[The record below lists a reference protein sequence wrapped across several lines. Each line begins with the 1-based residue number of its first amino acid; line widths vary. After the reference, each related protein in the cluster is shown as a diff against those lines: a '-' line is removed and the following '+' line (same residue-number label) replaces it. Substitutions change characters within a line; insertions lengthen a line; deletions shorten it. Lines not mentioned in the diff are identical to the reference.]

1 MLKRFCLAFSLIL
14 IFTSVCIAADTNI
27 LGATPE
33 MSNTGF
39 WIARTKDADKV
50 LMTPEKLA
58 AFSRQI
64 QKTEGTHCV
73 DVLSYPD
80 MLTSADLSLRID
92 SFALPTG
99 PRYIGDKEVG
109 ADYWSALDI
118 ARNLQSAADYNIVRF
133 GVPVRNC
140 ALRSFPTDDVC
151 YTEPNDVEFDMNM
164 ESLLKVWEPVAVLY
178 ESADG
183 LWYCVRCGTCQGWV
197 KKENIAIA
205 GKSVLR
211 SIFARDFA
219 VVTGNRI
226 IEDVDHNN
234 PNGERPELT
243 MGTRL
248 PLADP
253 IDSVA
258 GVSTLY
264 SHSVLLPHRGTD
276 GRLKVRTAR
285 LPFSAD
291 MSKGFL
297 PYTQRNIINQAFK
310 MLGERYGWG
319 GMWGAR
325 DCSAFVKDIYSVFGI
340 ELPRNS
346 GWQTKIPS
354 YHADLSQMAP
364 KDKAVFIMKQPAGAI
379 LQMGGH
385 IMMYIGRYRGKPY
398 MINDMYGIYPANSDV
413 STDKRTIVNCVA
425 VSGLDVKRKSGK
437 TVLESLLNLNA
448 VISVKP

>member
-1 MLKRFCLAFSLIL
+1 MYRK
-14 IFTSVCIAADTNI
+14 IFTALSLLLFFATASVASNVNL

-33 MSNTGF
+33 MARAEF
-39 WIARTKDADKV
+39 WISRTKDVDKV
-50 LMTPEKLA
+50 LMTPEELA

-64 QKTEGTHCV
+64 QQTEGTHCV
-73 DVLSYPD
+73 DVLSYQD
-80 MLTSADLSLRID
+80 ILTSADLRLRID

-109 ADYWSALDI
+109 ADYWSALDR

-164 ESLLKVWEPVAVLY
+164 ESQLKVWEPVAVLY

-183 LWYCVRCGTCQGWV
+183 LWYCVRCATCQGWA

-205 GKSVLR
+205 DKSLLR
-211 SIFARDFA
+211 GLFARDFA

-226 IEDVDHNN
+226 MEDVDHNT
-234 PNGERPELT
+234 PKAERPELT

-248 PLADP
+248 PLADQT
-253 IDSVA
+253 DSVA

-264 SHSVLLPHRGTD
+264 SHAVLLPQRGTD
-276 GRLKVRTAR
+276 GSLTVRTAR

-291 MSKGFL
+291 LSKGFL

-319 GMWGAR
+319 GMWGVR
-325 DCSAFVKDIYSVFGI
+325 DCSAFAKDVYSVFGI

-346 GWQTKIPS
+346 GWQSKIPS
-354 YHADLSQMAP
+354 YHADLSEMAP
-364 KDKAVFIMKQPAGAI
+364 EDKAALIMKQPAGAI
-379 LQMGGH
+379 LQMSGH
-385 IMMYIGRYRGKPY
+385 IMMYIGRYKDKPY
-398 MINDMYGIYPANSDV
+398 MINDMYGIYPANADV
-413 STDKRTIVNCVA
+413 SIDKRTIVNCVA

-437 TVLESLLNLNA
+437 TALESLLNLNS
-448 VISVKP
+448 VIAVKP